1 MRKLLTVLI
10 GLAIMVA
17 FTMSVGCKEVSAK
30 TEKLHYKKIE
40 MNFTGS
46 AKVYVDPETGVQY
59 IVFAD
64 WFGKGYGIG
73 ITPRLDADGKPMV
86 GRSVK

>member
-10 GLAIMVA
+10 GLATMVA
-17 FTMSVGCKEVSAK
+17 FTMLIGCKETSAA
-30 TEKLHYKKIE
+30 TESNYTYRTLSVPYCI
-40 MNFTGS
+40 
-46 AKVYVDPETGVQY
+46 YVDPETGVQY
-59 IVFAD
+59 IVFKKYL
-64 WFGKGYGIG
+64 GNGGGIG